1 MGVYC
6 LRALIR
12 HHTAQA
18 GEIMAVRWSDYYGA
32 AIFGDGQEIACIP
45 HSGCWLE
52 ILGTAETSH
61 GKVNQLLPGQV
72 IRYTQSFLLGDR
84 FELPGACAAGA
95 RDRQPRR
102 ARSSSH
108 GGTAMKR
115 QCDASIPPT
124 DGGKPESEDGT

>member
-84 FELPGACAAGA
+84 FELPGGA
-95 RDRQPRR
+95 RVGLWHLVGFRLQLVQYPV
-102 ARSSSH
+102 H
-108 GGTAMKR
+108 T
-115 QCDASIPPT
+115 IPV
-124 DGGKPESEDGT
+124 EEDLIVSKA

>member
-12 HHTAQA
+12 HHTAQV
-18 GEIMAVRWSDYYGA
+18 GEIMAVRWSDYGA
-32 AIFGDGQEIACIP
+32 AIFGDRQEIACIP

-72 IRYTQSFLLGDR
+72 ICYTRSFLLGDR
-84 FELPGACAAGA
+84 FELPGGA
-95 RDRQPRR
+95 RVGLWHLVGFRLQLVQDPVR
-102 ARSSSH
+102 
-108 GGTAMKR
+108 T
-115 QCDASIPPT
+115 IPV
-124 DGGKPESEDGT
+124 EEDLIVSKA

>member
-12 HHTAQA
+12 HHTAQV

-72 IRYTQSFLLGDR
+72 IRYTRSFLLGDR
-84 FELPGACAAGA
+84 FELPGGA
-95 RDRQPRR
+95 RVGLWHLVGFRLQLVQDPVR
-102 ARSSSH
+102 
-108 GGTAMKR
+108 T
-115 QCDASIPPT
+115 IPVEE
-124 DGGKPESEDGT
+124 DLIESKA

>member
-1 MGVYC
+1 
-6 LRALIR
+6 
-12 HHTAQA
+12 
-18 GEIMAVRWSDYYGA
+18 MAVRWSDYYGA

-84 FELPGACAAGA
+84 FELPGGA
-95 RDRQPRR
+95 RVGLWHLVGFRLQLVQDPVR
-102 ARSSSH
+102 
-108 GGTAMKR
+108 T
-115 QCDASIPPT
+115 IPV
-124 DGGKPESEDGT
+124 EEDLIVSKA

>member
-12 HHTAQA
+12 HHTAQV

-72 IRYTQSFLLGDR
+72 IRYTRSFLLGDR
-84 FELPGACAAGA
+84 FELPGGA
-95 RDRQPRR
+95 RVGLWHLVGFRLQLVQDPVR
-102 ARSSSH
+102 
-108 GGTAMKR
+108 T
-115 QCDASIPPT
+115 IPV
-124 DGGKPESEDGT
+124 EEDLIVSKG

>member
-84 FELPGACAAGA
+84 FELPGGA
-95 RDRQPRR
+95 RVGLWHLVGFRLQLVQDPVR
-102 ARSSSH
+102 
-108 GGTAMKR
+108 T
-115 QCDASIPPT
+115 IPV
-124 DGGKPESEDGT
+124 EEDLIVSKA